1 MELLDYMIPQGK
13 LSPLRAAIYI
23 AMTDTMEEEKELIQ
37 GFVGGAFMEPQVP
50 VDRHSDFAP
59 LADDAHLQTTVLADG
74 GIQAGTQHRLLDGV
88 GQARWFAVLFFVWEK

>member
-1 MELLDYMIPQGK
+1 MK
-13 LSPLRAAIYI
+13 
-23 AMTDTMEEEKELIQ
+23 
-37 GFVGGAFMEPQVP
+37 PQVP

-88 GQARWFAVLFFVWEK
+88 GQGMDMGLFPRSEERRVGKECRL